1 MKKYMVV
8 LAAMAAI
15 GAFSTS
21 VFASDVFV
29 NVGYNVAGSSEL
41 TQSGNYESKENPEV
55 KSSGGG
61 GGLVITAG
69 ASFDVTDEIGIKTSL
84 SFDRMNKVFEN
95 GNSLYETEDDE
106 ADDGSWILV
115 DIPKENWVDLKVDKW
130 TISADL
136 LGSYNFVKSNPNLKA
151 GVLLGANF
159 VSTNAYDLWV
169 PLSYDQEYWD
179 EWYRDREDEYVD
191 ESYFSLN
198 YKVKGVGIAAGGFV
212 DYRMNDKLD
221 LSLEGYIGVLNFG
234 DLVNGLSNFKISA
247 SAAYEVYDDVNVTA
261 SFTFANA
268 KFNKMIY
275 YSEYPDGSADN
286 IAIEYTYKQLIPSI
300 GVTYNF

>member
-1 MKKYMVV
+1 MKKYMVT

-21 VFASDVFV
+21 VLASDVFV

-41 TQSGNYESKENPEV
+41 TLEGNYSSKEDPETLIA
-55 KSSGGG
+55 SGG

-95 GNSLYETEDDE
+95 GGSLEWSSDPIDE
-106 ADDGSWILV
+106 
-115 DIPKENWVDLKVDKW
+115 EYWVDLKVDKW

-159 VSTNAYDLWV
+159 VSTNAYDLWL
-169 PLSYDQEYWD
+169 PLVDDQENLDFLRDYEDD
-179 EWYRDREDEYVD
+179 EIDEY
-191 ESYFSLN
+191 FN
-198 YKVKGVGIAAGGFV
+198 NKVKGVGIAAGGFV
-212 DYRMNDKLD
+212 DYSMNDKLD

-268 KFNKMIY
+268 KFKKYVNTDTDY
-275 YSEYPDGSADN
+275 
-286 IAIEYTYKQLIPSI
+286 IEYTYKQLIPSI

>member
-1 MKKYMVV
+1 MKKRMVV

-41 TQSGNYESKENPEV
+41 TVSGNITIKEDPEIITG
-55 KSSGGG
+55 GGG

-84 SFDRMNKVFEN
+84 SFDHMNKVFEN
-95 GNSLYETEDDE
+95 GNSLLWIEHEDYSYSLAPND
-106 ADDGSWILV
+106 
-115 DIPKENWVDLKVDKW
+115 KENWVDLEVDKW

-151 GVLLGANF
+151 GVLFGANF
-159 VSTNAYDLWV
+159 VSTHAYDMFVTVAENQEALDSSRDWEDQYGEDYLD
-169 PLSYDQEYWD
+169 LSG
-179 EWYRDREDEYVD
+179 
-191 ESYFSLN
+191 
-198 YKVKGVGIAAGGFV
+198 KVKGVGIAAGGFV
-212 DYRMNDKLD
+212 DYSMNDKLD

-247 SAAYEVYDDVNVTA
+247 SAAYEVFDDVDVTA

-268 KFNKMIY
+268 KFNKHIVY
-275 YSEYPDGSADN
+275 YEGYDDQGNDAYMTQY
-286 IAIEYTYKQLIPSI
+286 ITYTYKQLIPSI

>member
-1 MKKYMVV
+1 
-8 LAAMAAI
+8 
-15 GAFSTS
+15 
-21 VFASDVFV
+21 
-29 NVGYNVAGSSEL
+29 
-41 TQSGNYESKENPEV
+41 
-55 KSSGGG
+55 
-61 GGLVITAG
+61 
-69 ASFDVTDEIGIKTSL
+69 
-84 SFDRMNKVFEN
+84 
-95 GNSLYETEDDE
+95 
-106 ADDGSWILV
+106 
-115 DIPKENWVDLKVDKW
+115 
-130 TISADL
+130 
-136 LGSYNFVKSNPNLKA
+136 
-151 GVLLGANF
+151 LGANF

>member
-21 VFASDVFV
+21 VLASDVFV
-29 NVGYNVAGSSEL
+29 NVGCNVAGTSEL
-41 TQSGNYESKENPEV
+41 TVSGNITIKEDPEIITG
-55 KSSGGG
+55 GGG

-84 SFDRMNKVFEN
+84 SFDHMNKVFEN
-95 GNSLYETEDDE
+95 GNSLLWIEHEDYSYSLAPND
-106 ADDGSWILV
+106 
-115 DIPKENWVDLKVDKW
+115 KENWVDLEVDKW

-151 GVLLGANF
+151 GVLFGANF
-159 VSTNAYDLWV
+159 VSTNAYDMFVTVAENQEALDSSRDWEDQYGEDYLD
-169 PLSYDQEYWD
+169 LSG
-179 EWYRDREDEYVD
+179 
-191 ESYFSLN
+191 
-198 YKVKGVGIAAGGFV
+198 KVKGVGIAAGGFV
-212 DYRMNDKLD
+212 DYSMNDKLD

-247 SAAYEVYDDVNVTA
+247 SAAYEVFDDVDVTA

-268 KFNKMIY
+268 KFNKHIVY
-275 YSEYPDGSADN
+275 YEGYDDQGNDAYMTQY
-286 IAIEYTYKQLIPSI
+286 ITYTYKQLIPSI

>member
-21 VFASDVFV
+21 VLASDVFV

-41 TQSGNYESKENPEV
+41 TVSGNITIKEDPEIITG
-55 KSSGGG
+55 GGG

-84 SFDRMNKVFEN
+84 SFDHMNKVFEN
-95 GNSLYETEDDE
+95 GNSLLWIEHEDYSYSLAPND
-106 ADDGSWILV
+106 
-115 DIPKENWVDLKVDKW
+115 KENWVDLEVDKW

-151 GVLLGANF
+151 GVLFGANF
-159 VSTNAYDLWV
+159 VSTHAYDMFVTVAENQEALDSSRDWEDQYGEDYLD
-169 PLSYDQEYWD
+169 LSG
-179 EWYRDREDEYVD
+179 
-191 ESYFSLN
+191 
-198 YKVKGVGIAAGGFV
+198 KVKGVGIAAGGFV
-212 DYRMNDKLD
+212 DYSMNDKLD

-247 SAAYEVYDDVNVTA
+247 SAAYEVFDDVDVTA

-268 KFNKMIY
+268 KFNKHIVY
-275 YSEYPDGSADN
+275 YEGYDDQGNDAYMTQY
-286 IAIEYTYKQLIPSI
+286 ITYTYKQLIPSI

>member
-1 MKKYMVV
+1 MKKRMVV

-29 NVGYNVAGSSEL
+29 NVGYNVAGSSEIVMTGLPFSEEEPL
-41 TQSGNYESKENPEV
+41 TLK
-55 KSSGGG
+55 SGGG
-61 GGLVITAG
+61 GGLIITAG
-69 ASFDVTDEIGIKTSL
+69 ASFDVTDEIGIKASL
-84 SFDRMNKVFEN
+84 SFDHMNKVFEN
-95 GNSLYETEDDE
+95 GNSIINQLREKDAE
-106 ADDGSWILV
+106 GNWILEPI
-115 DIPKENWVDLKVDKW
+115 DEEDWVDLKVDKW

-159 VSTNAYDLWV
+159 VSTNAYDYWV
-169 PLSYDQEYWD
+169 PITENQEELDLSRNW
-179 EWYRDREDEYVD
+179 EDEYVD
-191 ESYFSLN
+191 ENNFYLSD
-198 YKVKGVGIAAGGFV
+198 KVKGIGIAAGGFV
-212 DYRMNDKLD
+212 DYSMNDKLD

-268 KFNKMIY
+268 KFNKLVY
-275 YSEYPDGSADN
+275 YYEDPSSGSFYN
-286 IAIEYTYKQLIPSI
+286 QAIEYTYKQLIPSI

>member
-1 MKKYMVV
+1 MKKRMVV

-29 NVGYNVAGSSEL
+29 NVGYNVAGSSEIVMTGLPFSEEEPL
-41 TQSGNYESKENPEV
+41 TLK
-55 KSSGGG
+55 SGGG
-61 GGLVITAG
+61 GGLIITAG
-69 ASFDVTDEIGIKTSL
+69 ASFDVTDEIGIKASL
-84 SFDRMNKVFEN
+84 SFDHMNKVFEN
-95 GNSLYETEDDE
+95 GNSIINQLREKDAE
-106 ADDGSWILV
+106 GNWILEPI
-115 DIPKENWVDLKVDKW
+115 DEEDWVDLKVDKW

-159 VSTNAYDLWV
+159 VSTNAYDYWV
-169 PLSYDQEYWD
+169 PITENQEELDLSRNW
-179 EWYRDREDEYVD
+179 EDEYVD
-191 ESYFSLN
+191 ENNFYLSD
-198 YKVKGVGIAAGGFV
+198 KVKGIGIAAGGFV
-212 DYRMNDKLD
+212 DYSMNDKLD

-268 KFNKMIY
+268 KFNKLVY
-275 YSEYPDGSADN
+275 YYEDPSSGSFYN
-286 IAIEYTYKQLIPSI
+286 QVIEYTYKQLIPSI

>member
-1 MKKYMVV
+1 MKKYMVT

-21 VFASDVFV
+21 VLASDVFV

-41 TQSGNYESKENPEV
+41 TLEGNYSSKEDPETLIA
-55 KSSGGG
+55 SGG

-95 GNSLYETEDDE
+95 GGSLEWSSDPIDE
-106 ADDGSWILV
+106 
-115 DIPKENWVDLKVDKW
+115 EYWVDLKVDKW

-169 PLSYDQEYWD
+169 QLLDDQEGLD
-179 EWYRDREDEYVD
+179 FLRDYEGEYYD
-191 ESYFSLN
+191 ESYFDLN

-212 DYRMNDKLD
+212 DYSMNDKLD

-247 SAAYEVYDDVNVTA
+247 SAAYEVYDDVDVTA

-268 KFNKMIY
+268 KFNKLDY
-275 YSEYPDGSADN
+275 YYEDPSSGSFYN
-286 IAIEYTYKQLIPSI
+286 QVIEYTYKQLIPSI